1 MTITLELRPEEVALL
16 QNRALAENIDVETL
30 LHRLIAQSASPSA
43 SQVGERPVPSQK
55 QPGLAALS
63 QAWRE
68 KNETD
73 DPEEQAERER
83 EMEELK
89 ANLLRWR
96 AEEGQ

>member
-1 MTITLELRPEEVALL
+1 MTITLELRPEEVAAL
-16 QNRALAENIDVETL
+16 QNRALAEDIDIETL

-43 SQVGERPVPSQK
+43 P
-55 QPGLAALS
+55 

-68 KNETD
+68 KDETD

>member
-16 QNRALAENIDVETL
+16 QNRALAENIDIETL

-43 SQVGERPVPSQK
+43 SQVGERPESPQK
-55 QPGLAALS
+55 QQGLAALS

-68 KNETD
+68 KDETD
-73 DPEEQAERER
+73 DPEELAEREQ

>member
-16 QNRALAENIDVETL
+16 QNRAYAENVDIETL

-43 SQVGERPVPSQK
+43 PQIGGMPEFLKKK
-55 QPGLAALS
+55 QGLAALG
-63 QAWRE
+63 QAWRSHE
-68 KNETD
+68 ETD

-83 EMEELK
+83 ELEELK